1 MDRTQ
6 DRQLIAR
13 LQAGD
18 DTAVQE
24 LADRYGSRIFQL
36 AMRHM
41 KNREDAE
48 EVTQDVLMK
57 VYRKVDAFRGDAAL
71 SSWIYRIT
79 FNTAMS
85 RLRTSRLAR
94 AADQERERALA
105 ADADVRRASARTPR
119 QPADWSRMPDEELLR
134 AQLREA
140 VAAAIDE
147 LPEIYRAPVVLR
159 DIQGL
164 TTEEA
169 STPAAGE
176 GSDAEVAAAS
186 RTADAARAAARRSR
200 PGCRCT
206 ARRRRTRTRSRQRL
220 ERPAGGSVSV
230 HELGRSAAPRCARR
244 ARARAS
250 RRAPCRRASIFSQS
264 SLGRW

>member
-6 DRQLIAR
+6 DRRLVAG

-18 DTAVQE
+18 QAAVRE
-24 LADRYGSRIFQL
+24 LAVRYSPRIQQL

-48 EVTQDVLMK
+48 EVTQDVLLK
-57 VYRKVDAFRGDAAL
+57 VHRKIHAFRGDAAL

-85 RLRTSRLAR
+85 RLRQNR
-94 AADQERERALA
+94 AARVAAQERDRVEALLETGEQ
-105 ADADVRRASARTPR
+105 VRTLAE
-119 QPADWSRMPDEELLR
+119 PADWSWMPDEHVLR

-140 VAAAIDE
+140 LAAAVAE

-159 DIQGL
+159 DIEGL

-169 STPAAGE
+169 SSRLKVKDQTLKSRLHRGRLMLREKLEVFRSGLGLHRPTPAY
-176 GSDAEVAAAS
+176 S
-186 RTADAARAAARRSR
+186 
-200 PGCRCT
+200 
-206 ARRRRTRTRSRQRL
+206 
-220 ERPAGGSVSV
+220 
-230 HELGRSAAPRCARR
+230 
-244 ARARAS
+244 
-250 RRAPCRRASIFSQS
+250 
-264 SLGRW
+264 

>member
-6 DRQLIAR
+6 DRRLIAG

-18 DTAVQE
+18 QAAVQE
-24 LADRYGSRIFQL
+24 LAERYGPRIQQL

-48 EVTQDVLMK
+48 EVTQDVLLK
-57 VYRKVDAFRGDAAL
+57 VHRKIHAFRGDAAL

-85 RLRTSRLAR
+85 RLRQNRAAR
-94 AADQERERALA
+94 AAAQERDRVEALLETGEQ
-105 ADADVRRASARTPR
+105 VRTLAE
-119 QPADWSRMPDEELLR
+119 PADWSWMPDEHVMR

-140 VAAAIDE
+140 LAAAVAE

-159 DIQGL
+159 DIEGL

-169 STPAAGE
+169 SSRLKVKDQTLKSRLHRGRLMLREKLDVFRSGLGLHRPTPAY
-176 GSDAEVAAAS
+176 S
-186 RTADAARAAARRSR
+186 
-200 PGCRCT
+200 
-206 ARRRRTRTRSRQRL
+206 
-220 ERPAGGSVSV
+220 
-230 HELGRSAAPRCARR
+230 
-244 ARARAS
+244 
-250 RRAPCRRASIFSQS
+250 
-264 SLGRW
+264 

>member
-24 LADRYGSRIFQL
+24 LAERYSSRIFQL

-48 EVTQDVLMK
+48 EVTQDVLLK
-57 VYRKVDAFRGDAAL
+57 VYRKIGAFRGDAAL

-85 RLRTSRLAR
+85 RLRTTKAAR
-94 AADQERERALA
+94 AADQERERAIA
-105 ADADVRRASARTPR
+105 ADYEDDRPRNSR
-119 QPADWSRMPDEELLR
+119 QPADWSHLPDEEMLR
-134 AQLREA
+134 AQLRAA
-140 VAAAIDE
+140 VQTAIDE

-169 STPAAGE
+169 SSRLKVKDQTLKSRLHRGRLMLRDKLRAFTDGLNLHRPTPAY
-176 GSDAEVAAAS
+176 S
-186 RTADAARAAARRSR
+186 
-200 PGCRCT
+200 
-206 ARRRRTRTRSRQRL
+206 
-220 ERPAGGSVSV
+220 
-230 HELGRSAAPRCARR
+230 
-244 ARARAS
+244 
-250 RRAPCRRASIFSQS
+250 
-264 SLGRW
+264 

>member
-13 LQAGD
+13 LQAKD
-18 DTAVQE
+18 ETAVPE
-24 LADRYGSRIFQL
+24 LAERYGPRIYQL
-36 AMRHM
+36 ALRHM

-79 FNTAMS
+79 FNTSMS
-85 RLRTSRLAR
+85 RLRNSRLAR
-94 AADQERERALA
+94 AAELERERTLA
-105 ADADVRRASARTPR
+105 EESGERVSAPR
-119 QPADWSRMPDEELLR
+119 QPADWSSLPDEMMLR
-134 AQLREA
+134 AQLRNA
-140 VAAAIDE
+140 VATAIEE

-169 STPAAGE
+169 SSRLKLKDQTLKSRLHRGRLMLRERLRAFTTGLTLHRPTPAY
-176 GSDAEVAAAS
+176 S
-186 RTADAARAAARRSR
+186 
-200 PGCRCT
+200 
-206 ARRRRTRTRSRQRL
+206 
-220 ERPAGGSVSV
+220 
-230 HELGRSAAPRCARR
+230 
-244 ARARAS
+244 
-250 RRAPCRRASIFSQS
+250 
-264 SLGRW
+264 

>member
-18 DTAVQE
+18 DTAVQD
-24 LADRYGSRIFQL
+24 LADRYGARIYQL

-48 EVTQDVLMK
+48 EVTQDVLLK
-57 VYRKVDAFRGDAAL
+57 VYRKVGAFRGDAAL

-85 RLRTSRLAR
+85 RLRHSRLAR
-94 AADQERERALA
+94 AADQERERVLA
-105 ADADVRRASARTPR
+105 SEAGGESRRTTP
-119 QPADWSRMPDEELLR
+119 QPADWSHLPDEELLR
-134 AQLREA
+134 LQLRDA
-140 VAAAIDE
+140 VAAAIAD

-169 STPAAGE
+169 SSRLRVKDQTLKSRLHRGRLMLRERLRSFTDGLTLHRPTPAY
-176 GSDAEVAAAS
+176 S
-186 RTADAARAAARRSR
+186 
-200 PGCRCT
+200 
-206 ARRRRTRTRSRQRL
+206 
-220 ERPAGGSVSV
+220 
-230 HELGRSAAPRCARR
+230 
-244 ARARAS
+244 
-250 RRAPCRRASIFSQS
+250 
-264 SLGRW
+264 